1 MKRGIF
7 AAPMTTVTA
16 DDKIL
21 AKFCSLS
28 PPEMPLF
35 MGQLGLPGPY
45 GPREAPKKGKGHNG
59 GDVTLRV
66 TVGIADAVARSSGQP
81 LRFAPRPLLRS
92 ACPTI

>member
-7 AAPMTTVTA
+7 PARMTAVMT
-16 DDKIL
+16 DDKIW
-21 AKFCSLS
+21 AKFCCSS
-28 PPEMPLF
+28 PHDTPLF